1 MSLADDLNKLNELHF
16 SGALSDAEF
25 EQAKAALLQGS
36 PPAPHIGE
44 QLNNVHYDNEL
55 ARIDREWEMERQ
67 QYLVRTRY
75 GVRTVPTAGMGI
87 GMAIVAGVFGTL
99 WTIMAIA
106 ITGAAPAFGPF
117 AVAKVIFPLF
127 GVFFILFG
135 IGFGVYCYKMAQRY
149 EEAFRAYQVR
159 RQAVRPERSR

>member
-25 EQAKAALLQGS
+25 EKAKAALIQGS
-36 PPAPHIGE
+36 PAAEPHIAE
-44 QLNNVHYDNEL
+44 QLADVQSQNEL

-67 QYLVRTRY
+67 GYLIRNRY

-87 GMAIVAGVFGTL
+87 GIAIVAGVFGTL

-106 ITGAAPAFGPF
+106 ITGAAPDFGPLS
-117 AVAKVIFPLF
+117 VAKIIFPLF
-127 GVFFILFG
+127 GVLFLLVG
-135 IGFGVYCYKMAQRY
+135 LGFGFYCCKLA
-149 EEAFRAYQVR
+149 
-159 RQAVRPERSR
+159 